1 MPVFAAPP
9 GIPGSPDRCSMQC
22 PPRSGRT
29 DRVNEWALG
38 AAASSSPSSES
49 RYRVASAATSQQRP
63 DSVATPGHPYGVR
76 QPRSV
81 CAVAEATAFGP
92 ADTLNSVP
100 GPHRVVA
107 ALCALTLMTSACT
120 VSPPPAPQ
128 STDTSKITTPPP
140 PKATQIIMAIDSI
153 GPGFN
158 SHLLSDQSP
167 VNAAISSLVLPSSFR
182 PVPDPASPT
191 GSRWEL
197 DTTLLESAVVTN
209 ENPFTVT
216 YKIRPEAQWT
226 DNAPIG
232 ADDFSYLWRQ
242 MVSHPGVV
250 DPAGYDLI
258 TGVQSV
264 EGGKTAVVTFSQPYP
279 AWRELFNDILPAHIV
294 KDVPGGFAAGLARA
308 LPVTGGQFRVEN
320 IDPQRDEILL
330 ARNDRYWSAPAKPD
344 QVLFRRGGATAALA
358 DSIRNGD
365 TQVAQVHGGA
375 AAFAQLSAIPDVRT
389 ARIVTPRVMQLTLRA
404 QQAALADSQVRK
416 AILGLV
422 DVDLLASVGAG
433 DDNTVTLAQAQV
445 RSPSDPGYV
454 PTAPP
459 ALTKEAALTLLAN
472 AGYQVEPVET
482 TPPATPGTPAPE
494 NNRGRVTK
502 DGVPLTLVLG
512 VAANDPTAVAVAN
525 TAADQL
531 RNVGIAA
538 SVAALDPVALY
549 GDALINNKV
558 DAVVGWHQAGG
569 DLATALA
576 SRYGCPAL
584 EATAVSTATPGPTS
598 SPSPSPTSNAPVPPP
613 PTTTATPTTPSPAPE
628 SGQLVQA
635 PSNIT
640 GICDRSIQP
649 KIDAALDGTEDIGE
663 VINAVESRL
672 WNMSTVLPILQD
684 TTIVAAGPSVQN
696 VCLSGAVPV
705 GIVGDAGMWVKAA
718 Q

>member
-1 MPVFAAPP
+1 M
-9 GIPGSPDRCSMQC
+9 
-22 PPRSGRT
+22 
-29 DRVNEWALG
+29 
-38 AAASSSPSSES
+38 AAALIL
-49 RYRVASAATSQQRP
+49 VT
-63 DSVATPGHPYGVR
+63 
-76 QPRSV
+76 
-81 CAVAEATAFGP
+81 
-92 ADTLNSVP
+92 
-100 GPHRVVA
+100 
-107 ALCALTLMTSACT
+107 ACT

-128 STDTSKITTPPP
+128 STETSESTPPP
-140 PKATQIIMAIDSI
+140 PAKATQIIVAIDSV

-182 PVPDPASPT
+182 PVPDPATPT

-197 DTTLLESAVVTN
+197 DPTLLMSAEVTS
-209 ENPFTVT
+209 EMPFTVT

-232 ADDFSYLWRQ
+232 ADDYWYLWRQ
-242 MVSHPGVV
+242 MVSQPGVV

-264 EGGKTAVVTFSQPYP
+264 EGGKTAVVTFAQPYP

-294 KDVPGGFAAGLARA
+294 KDVPGGFAAGLVRA
-308 LPVTGGQFRVEN
+308 LPVTGGQFRVES

-330 ARNDRYWSAPAKPD
+330 ARNDRYWGVPAKPD
-344 QVLFRRGGATAALA
+344 LILFRRGGAPAALA

-365 TQVAQVHGGA
+365 TQVAQVHGGQ

-404 QQAALADSQVRK
+404 QQPALADPQVRK
-416 AILGLV
+416 AILGLL

-433 DDNTVTLAQAQV
+433 SDNTVTLAQAQI

-459 ALTKEAALTLLAN
+459 ALTKEDALALLAES
-472 AGYQVEPVET
+472 GYQVQPVD
-482 TPPATPGTPAPE
+482 TPPPPTPGTPAPDT
-494 NNRGRVTK
+494 NRGRITK
-502 DGVPLTLVLG
+502 DGQPLTLVLG
-512 VAANDPTAVAVAN
+512 VASNDPTSVAVAN

-531 RNVGIAA
+531 RSVGITA
-538 SVAALDPVALY
+538 SVLPLDPPVLY
-549 GDALINNKV
+549 GDGLNQNRF
-558 DAVVGWHQAGG
+558 DAIVGWHQAGG

-584 EATAVSTATPGPTS
+584 DATTVPTTTASGSPTATTSSSPKPTS
-598 SPSPSPTSNAPVPPP
+598 SSPP
-613 PTTTATPTTPSPAPE
+613 PTTVTSPTPAPE
-628 SGQLVQA
+628 SGELVQA
-635 PSNIT
+635 PSNLT

-649 KIDAALDGTEDIGE
+649 KIDNALDGTEEIGE
-663 VINAVESRL
+663 VLDAVEPRL

-684 TTIVAAGPSVQN
+684 TTIVATGPSVRN
-696 VCLSGAVPV
+696 VGLSGAVPV
-705 GIVGDAGMWVKAA
+705 GIVGDAGNWVKAA

>member
-1 MPVFAAPP
+1 MV
-9 GIPGSPDRCSMQC
+9 
-22 PPRSGRT
+22 T
-29 DRVNEWALG
+29 L
-38 AAASSSPSSES
+38 
-49 RYRVASAATSQQRP
+49 VA
-63 DSVATPGHPYGVR
+63 G
-76 QPRSV
+76 
-81 CAVAEATAFGP
+81 
-92 ADTLNSVP
+92 
-100 GPHRVVA
+100 
-107 ALCALTLMTSACT
+107 CT

-128 STDTSKITTPPP
+128 STDTSETAPPP
-140 PKATQIIMAIDSI
+140 PAKTMQIIMAIDWI

-158 SHLLSDQSP
+158 PHLLSDQSP

-182 PVPDPASPT
+182 PIPDPKTPT

-197 DTTLLESAVVTN
+197 DPTLLESAEVTS
-209 ENPFTVT
+209 EDPFTIT
-216 YKIRPEAQWT
+216 YKIRPEASWT

-232 ADDFSYLWRQ
+232 ADDFWYLWQQ
-242 MVSHPGVV
+242 MVSQPGVV

-294 KDVPGGFAAGLARA
+294 KDVPGGFASGLARA
-308 LPVTGGQFRVEN
+308 LPVTGGQFRVES

-330 ARNDRYWSAPAKPD
+330 ARNDRYWGTPAKPD
-344 QVLFRRGGATAALA
+344 LVLLRRGGDAAALA

-389 ARIVTPRVMQLTLRA
+389 ARIVTPRVMQLSLRA
-404 QQAALADSQVRK
+404 QQPALADSQVRK
-416 AILGLV
+416 AIFGLL
-422 DVDLLASVGAG
+422 DVDLLAAVGAG

-459 ALTKEAALTLLAN
+459 AMAKEDALGLLAT
-472 AGYQVEPVET
+472 AGYEVEPVAT
-482 TPPATPGTPAPE
+482 ATPATPGNPPPD
-494 NNRGRVTK
+494 NDRGRITK
-502 DGVPLTLVLG
+502 DGEPLTVVIG
-512 VAANDPTAVAVAN
+512 VAANDPTSIAVAN

-538 SVAALDPVALY
+538 SVSALDPPVLY
-549 GDALINNKV
+549 GEALTNNQV
-558 DAVVGWHQAGG
+558 DAVVGWHHAGG
-569 DLATALA
+569 DLATSLA
-576 SRYGCPAL
+576 SRYGCRAL
-584 EATAVSTATPGPTS
+584 EATPVRTAQPG
-598 SPSPSPTSNAPVPPP
+598 APP
-613 PTTTATPTTPSPAPE
+613 PTTTPAPATTSAPPAPPRTPTRTPTATAPTPAPE
-628 SGQLVQA
+628 SDELVQA

-649 KIDAALDGTEDIGE
+649 KIDAALDGSEDIAE
-663 VINAVESRL
+663 VITAVEPRL
-672 WNMSTVLPILQD
+672 WNMATVLPILQD

-696 VCLSGAVPV
+696 VSLSGAVPV
-705 GIVGDAGMWVKAA
+705 GIVGDAGQWIKIR